1 MSVEQVSGQQGG
13 STLGEYSGALRRR
26 WWVVALGAV
35 VGLGLAAAYLLVAPQ
50 TYISTASVLVNP
62 IGGELDNAV
71 EGARTNSLVNLDTEA
86 QLVTSQAVS
95 ARAKVILQTREI
107 VGQLVQNV
115 SVEVPPNTNVLRIS
129 FTGGTAEEA
138 RDGAAAYAAAYLA
151 NRLES
156 SDDLLEQQERA
167 LRQQI
172 AELES
177 QLPTATAD
185 ELPGLEASL
194 ETVNTRLAFLV
205 GTRVN
210 PGKIISDSLL
220 PNRPASP
227 NAGLVLTSGL
237 AFGLLLGLIGLYLL
251 ERRDGRCYDWRTVER
266 RLGLAVLADIPGKA
280 GSPAPLYPPHSPGAE
295 AFNQVRN
302 AILSGLGDEP
312 ATLVVASPSPGF
324 GADVVAAN
332 VAVALARA
340 GHRTTLVVA
349 DESSQIADLFGMPAT
364 DGLTEV
370 LRGRL
375 EMRKAIQA
383 VPDLPDLALV
393 AAGHGLDSEID
404 DLEGS
409 GIELLLGDVA
419 EESQF
424 VVIRARA
431 NDVAADAQF
440 FGRHARAALPVIEI
454 GRTVRD
460 AVETGVRQWQLVGT
474 TVPGAV
480 TVPPFEAPEPA
491 PPRAVTTST
500 ASSTTS
506 TASSTNGKAASVSAP
521 VKKQDARPPTA
532 PDRKEPKL
540 GKAPP
545 TR

>member
-1 MSVEQVSGQQGG
+1 
-13 STLGEYSGALRRR
+13 
-26 WWVVALGAV
+26 
-35 VGLGLAAAYLLVAPQ
+35 
-50 TYISTASVLVNP
+50 
-62 IGGELDNAV
+62 
-71 EGARTNSLVNLDTEA
+71 VNLDTEA

-95 ARAKVILQTREI
+95 ARAKVILQTPEI

-129 FTGGTAEEA
+129 FTGSTAEEA
-138 RDGAAAYAAAYLA
+138 REGAAAYAAAYLA

-156 SDDLLEQQERA
+156 SDELLEQQERA

-210 PGKIISDSLL
+210 PGKVISDSLL

-251 ERRDGRCYDWRTVER
+251 ERRDGRCYDWRSVER
-266 RLGLAVLADIPGKA
+266 RLDLAVLADIPGKA

-332 VAVALARA
+332 LAVALARA

-349 DESSQIADLFGMPAT
+349 DESSQVADLFGMPAT

-375 EMRKAIQA
+375 EMPKAIQS

-419 EESQF
+419 EASQF

-460 AVETGVRQWQLVGT
+460 AVEAGVRQWQLVGT

-491 PPRAVTTST
+491 PPRAVTTSST
-500 ASSTTS
+500 SASSTS
-506 TASSTNGKAASVSAP
+506 ASSTGVGSTGVASSTPNGKAGPASTQA
-521 VKKQDARPPTA
+521 KKQDAPPPTT
-532 PDRKEPKL
+532 PDRKEPRL